1 MTKERWGQ
9 SENMAQ
15 TSSTDLS
22 VPALNIGAQMG
33 AIGRVTHLRA
43 TKVVRISREV

>member
-1 MTKERWGQ
+1 MTKERRGQ

-22 VPALNIGAQMG
+22 VTALNIGVQMG
-33 AIGRVTHLRA
+33 AISRVTHLRA

>member
-9 SENMAQ
+9 SQNKAQ
-15 TSSTDLS
+15 TSTTDLF
-22 VPALNIGAQMG
+22 VPALNRGSQMG
-33 AIGRVTHLRA
+33 AVGRVTHLRA